1 MKKSLPKLGDRRKK
15 KCETKESPPTHT
27 NALLETKIQHKR
39 QHKRQTINKS
49 EEHGH
54 RKRQV
59 NRQRDKHTKT
69 DKGKKTNTHRHSKTE
84 TESQKLREER

>member
-15 KCETKESPPTHT
+15 KCETKERATYT
-27 NALLETKIQHKR
+27 QMLETKIQHKR

-84 TESQKLREER
+84 TESQKLIEER